1 MFPLQ
6 YTVSVFK
13 LIPAP
18 LVEKYKT
25 PAVLPAHAVGLV
37 SLNRANFIG
46 IFVGITTEAASE
58 PIGV

>member
-1 MFPLQ
+1 VFPLQ

-18 LVEKYKT
+18 PVEKYKT

-46 IFVGITTEAASE
+46 VFAGTTTEADF
-58 PIGV
+58 